1 MCPAPWHARTHA
13 RTHAN
18 TWPRQ
23 PAGTCHCM
31 RPREHQPTWVS
42 RVLQKQTNVVRF
54 LFEHART
61 HEPPLLQILPR
72 AFLCYPHIFSSC
84 HVVPPVTIA
93 SDVAVLFDLR
103 AFPFL
108 ISAIVRT
115 APPALAMVQAHPD
128 LTTYPCGAKR
138 GEAKRRDWFQRNLPP
153 ILTKVE
159 ARHMLPDPSEGHV
172 LLWCERKGKDA
183 CSDEDRHR
191 ERGVTSMGPG
201 TGTHSRPPFS
211 ASGR

>member
-1 MCPAPWHARTHA
+1 MR
-13 RTHAN
+13 R
-18 TWPRQ
+18 RQ
-23 PAGTCHCM
+23 HP
-31 RPREHQPTWVS
+31 PTWVS

-138 GEAKRRDWFQRNLPP
+138 GEAKRKLGQ
-153 ILTKVE
+153 ILCRKAEDQQFVGISHYDIIP
-159 ARHMLPDPSEGHV
+159 RKFCHMP
-172 LLWCERKGKDA
+172 KI
-183 CSDEDRHR
+183 
-191 ERGVTSMGPG
+191 
-201 TGTHSRPPFS
+201 
-211 ASGR
+211 